1 MPSSLPAGRIRP
13 SAGPFNTSVEYLSSI
28 SFVQTPRRFGT
39 SQWGAMIH
47 VISAVHYP
55 VPFRCQHKA
64 SAVKCCGRP
73 SCAIFSC
80 AIVRF
85 LWDTLL
91 WVAARSCA
99 FMWVPVFNGPVVQV
113 KLSKS
118 TASPWATNGHPR
130 IPLTLGR
137 DDACRSIPPSWMQPS
152 ILVLEALRA
161 CRPTFPF
168 IQLLPA

>member
-39 SQWGAMIH
+39 SQWGTMMH
-47 VISAVHYP
+47 VISAVHHP
-55 VPFRCQHKA
+55 VPFRYQHKA
-64 SAVKCCGRP
+64 SAVKYSGLP
-73 SCAIFSC
+73 SCAIVSC
-80 AIVRF
+80 AIVCF

-91 WVAARSCA
+91 WAAARSCA
-99 FMWVPVFNGPVVQV
+99 FMWVPVLNGPVVQV

-137 DDACRSIPPSWMQPS
+137 DNACRSISPSWMQPS